1 MPVDPKRAA
10 KDVSGLLLEVR
21 NGNKAA
27 LDELMPCVYDELR
40 RVAAFFLRQERSDH
54 TLQPT
59 ALVNEAYLRLVNQRN
74 VDWQNRAQFFGLAA
88 QMMRRIL
95 VNYAKAR
102 RAGKR
107 GANANKVPLEEAT
120 LVVADGKVN
129 LLELNAALTS
139 LAARDAE
146 KSRIIELR
154 FFGGLTM
161 QEIAEVLGKST
172 ATIEREWSLARAWLY
187 REMRRK

>member
-1 MPVDPKRAA
+1 
-10 KDVSGLLLEVR
+10 
-21 NGNKAA
+21 
-27 LDELMPCVYDELR
+27 MPCVYEELR
-40 RVAAFFLRQERSDH
+40 RVAAFFLSRERSDH

-95 VNYAKAR
+95 VNYAEAR

-107 GANANKVPLEEAT
+107 GANPNKVPLEEAT

-129 LLELNAALTS
+129 LLELNTALTS

-154 FFGGLTM
+154 FFGGLSM
-161 QEIAEVLGKST
+161 QEIAAVLGKST

-187 REMRRK
+187 REMHRR